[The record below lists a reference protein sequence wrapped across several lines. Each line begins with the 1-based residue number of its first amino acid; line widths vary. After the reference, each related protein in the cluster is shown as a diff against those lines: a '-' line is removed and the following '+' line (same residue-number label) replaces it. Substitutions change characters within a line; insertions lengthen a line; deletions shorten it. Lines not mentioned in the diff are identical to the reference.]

1 MSTPQPAA
9 TAPTSPHG
17 RLAAALAEMTS
28 PTANKVN
35 PAFKSRYA
43 TLDHILDHI
52 RPILAKHG
60 LALTQ
65 AVYSTEGRVGVR
77 TSIVHPEGAIELGE
91 ITVAVKPETNA
102 QQVGGILTYL
112 RRQSIQAAL
121 GIATDLDDDGNESAS
136 PAATA
141 ARSWTP
147 SAR

>member
-1 MSTPQPAA
+1 MTTKQTAHTPAA
-9 TAPTSPHG
+9 MTAHA
-17 RLAAALAEMTS
+17 RLASALAEMTS

-43 TLDHILDHI
+43 TLDHILDHV

-65 AVYSTEGRVGVR
+65 SVYSSEGRVGVR
-77 TSIVHPEGAIELGE
+77 TAVVHPEGLIELGE
-91 ITVAVKPETNA
+91 ITVAVKPETSA

-121 GIATDLDDDGNESAS
+121 GIATDLDDDGNETAAT
-136 PAATA
+136 PAART
-141 ARSWTP
+141 WTP
-147 SAR
+147 RA

>member
-1 MSTPQPAA
+1 MPPSTPASQ
-9 TAPTSPHG
+9 SPYA
-17 RLAAALAEMTS
+17 RLASALSDMSS

-35 PAFKSRYA
+35 PAFKSGYA

-65 AVYSTEGRVGVR
+65 AVYSTEGRVGVK
-77 TSIVHPEGAIELGE
+77 TAIVHPEGQIDLGE

-121 GIATDLDDDGNESAS
+121 GIATDLDQDGNDSAAS
-136 PAATA
+136 APTKA
-141 ARSWTP
+141 WTP
-147 SAR
+147 RS

>member
-1 MSTPQPAA
+1 MPATNNTTPHA
-9 TAPTSPHG
+9 
-17 RLAAALAEMTS
+17 RLAAALAEMQS

-43 TLDHILDHI
+43 TLDHILDTV

-65 AVYSTEGRVGVR
+65 SVYSAEGRVGVK
-77 TSIVHPEGAIELGE
+77 TAIVHPDGLIELGE
-91 ITVAVKPETNA
+91 ITVATKPETTA

-121 GIATDLDDDGNESAS
+121 GIATDLDDDGNESAAAVT
-136 PAATA
+136 PAT
-141 ARSWTP
+141 RTWTP
-147 SAR
+147 RA

>member
-1 MSTPQPAA
+1 MPTPN
-9 TAPTSPHG
+9 TSPHA
-17 RLAAALAEMTS
+17 RLAAALAEMQS

-43 TLDHILDHI
+43 TLDHILDTV

-65 AVYSTEGRVGVR
+65 AVYSTEGRVGVK
-77 TSIVHPEGAIELGE
+77 TSIVHPEGFIELGE
-91 ITVAVKPETNA
+91 ITVATKPDTTA

-121 GIATDLDDDGNESAS
+121 GIATDLDDDGNESSVTPATRTWS
-136 PAATA
+136 PRA
-141 ARSWTP
+141 
-147 SAR
+147 

>member
-1 MSTPQPAA
+1 MSTPAA
-9 TAPTSPHG
+9 TTPHG
-17 RLAAALAEMTS
+17 RLAAALAQMTS

-43 TLDHILDHI
+43 TLDHILDHV
-52 RPILAKHG
+52 RPILAAHG

-77 TSIVHPEGAIELGE
+77 TSIVHPDGAIDLGE

-121 GIATDLDDDGNESAS
+121 GIATDLDDDGNETSAA
-136 PAATA
+136 PQTA
-141 ARSWTP
+141 ARSWSP
-147 SAR
+147 ASR

>member
-1 MSTPQPAA
+1 MPPSTP
-9 TAPTSPHG
+9 APQSPYA
-17 RLAAALAEMTS
+17 RLAAALSDMSS

-65 AVYSTEGRVGVR
+65 AVYSTEGRVGVK
-77 TSIVHPEGAIELGE
+77 TAIVHPEGQIDLGE

-112 RRQSIQAAL
+112 RRQSIQASL
-121 GIATDLDDDGNESAS
+121 GISTDVDEDGNDSANSTS
-136 PAATA
+136 PAST
-141 ARSWTP
+141 RSWTP
-147 SAR
+147 SNR

>member
-1 MSTPQPAA
+1 MPTPN
-9 TAPTSPHG
+9 TTTPHA
-17 RLAAALAEMTS
+17 RLAAALAEMSS

-43 TLDHILDHI
+43 TLDHILDTV

-65 AVYSTEGRVGVR
+65 AVYSTEGRVGVK
-77 TSIVHPEGAIELGE
+77 TSIVHPEGLIELGE
-91 ITVAVKPETNA
+91 ITVATKPDTTA

-121 GIATDLDDDGNESAS
+121 GIATDLDDDGNESS
-136 PAATA
+136 VTPAT
-141 ARSWTP
+141 RTWTP
-147 SAR
+147 RA

>member
-1 MSTPQPAA
+1 MPAA
-9 TAPTSPHG
+9 ATPHA

-43 TLDHILDHI
+43 TLDHILDHV

-65 AVYSTEGRVGVR
+65 AVYSAEGRVGVK
-77 TSIVHPEGAIELGE
+77 TTIVHPEGVIELGE
-91 ITVAVKPETNA
+91 ITVAVKPDTSA

-121 GIATDLDDDGNESAS
+121 GIATDLDDDGNETAAAT
-136 PAATA
+136 PAART
-141 ARSWTP
+141 WTP
-147 SAR
+147 RA